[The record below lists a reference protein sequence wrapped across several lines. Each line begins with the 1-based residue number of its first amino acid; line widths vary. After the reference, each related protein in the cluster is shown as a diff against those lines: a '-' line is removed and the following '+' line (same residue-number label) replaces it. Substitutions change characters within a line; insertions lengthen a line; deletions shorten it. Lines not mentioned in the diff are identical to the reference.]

1 MLGLKNVL
9 MFVVIFQLG
18 TVYAQTLE
26 LEKNYTEEIAE
37 EATDF
42 SQSSSQNELQE
53 GKFFSEIDPEKL
65 SHLEEE
71 YQNEIG
77 DNPIQ
82 AALIKLNCTC
92 GHGKYR
98 SVITITFR
106 AGTEEQAKRAC
117 EIACGNV
124 GIGIFR
130 TDLAGWE
137 VAKKLEAK

>member
-26 LEKNYTEEIAE
+26 IEKNYTEEMAE
-37 EATDF
+37 EVTDIT
-42 SQSSSQNELQE
+42 QDELQE

-77 DNPIQ
+77 DKPIP
-82 AALIKLNCTC
+82 AAPLKLKCIC
-92 GHGKYR
+92 GYGQCKTE
-98 SVITITFR
+98 ITITYYGR
-106 AGTEEQAKRAC
+106 SEEGAKKACERAC
-117 EIACGNV
+117 EKMGS
-124 GIGIFR
+124 FR
-130 TDLAGWE
+130 YETDLRKWWVVGTVKE
-137 VAKKLEAK
+137 VN

>member
-9 MFVVIFQLG
+9 MFVIIFQLG

-26 LEKNYTEEIAE
+26 IEKNYTEEMAE
-37 EATDF
+37 EVTDIT
-42 SQSSSQNELQE
+42 QDELQE

-82 AALIKLNCTC
+82 AGLLKLKCTC
-92 GHGKYR
+92 GWGECR
-98 SVITITFR
+98 TVITITFR
-106 AGTEEQAKRAC
+106 AGTEAEAKRAC
-117 EIACGNV
+117 ERACEKMGPGLYEND
-124 GIGIFR
+124 FR
-130 TDLAGWE
+130 KME
-137 VAKKLEAK
+137 VVAPLKEVN